1 MIEKTN
7 MLVFLRFW
15 ECLHDVMNPLEVANI
30 LISSQNHYD
39 FRNQRQKIPK
49 KDVDQS
55 PQQKSLHTPPLTY
68 IAKIHHIW
76 RHNDVTIRFATFFRF
91 FSCSKIML
99 LVLKGRRT
107 VIVNSYSKFS
117 IHAPVDFP
125 KGGPGGLVT
134 KLVFNQPS
142 IYTRLALGDRG
153 RGLASLACRH
163 APQKKIKTP
172 ALPKKRRILA
182 KKRYEFSK
190 ISENGQKWL
199 ICWKTDP
206 EASTKDC

>member
-1 MIEKTN
+1 
-7 MLVFLRFW
+7 
-15 ECLHDVMNPLEVANI
+15 
-30 LISSQNHYD
+30 
-39 FRNQRQKIPK
+39 
-49 KDVDQS
+49 
-55 PQQKSLHTPPLTY
+55 
-68 IAKIHHIW
+68 
-76 RHNDVTIRFATFFRF
+76 
-91 FSCSKIML
+91 ML

-153 RGLASLACRH
+153 WGLASLACRH
-163 APQKKIKTP
+163 APQKKFKTP

-190 ISENGQKWL
+190 ISENGQK
-199 ICWKTDP
+199 
-206 EASTKDC
+206 

>member
-1 MIEKTN
+1 MC
-7 MLVFLRFW
+7 LFFLRSW

-55 PQQKSLHTPPLTY
+55 PQQKVYIPPFTY
-68 IAKIHHIW
+68 MAKIHQIW

-125 KGGPGGLVT
+125 KGGPGRLVT
-134 KLVFNQPS
+134 KLVFNLPS

-163 APQKKIKTP
+163 APQKKLKLQLCRKN
-172 ALPKKRRILA
+172 AEFSQ
-182 KKRYEFSK
+182 KKRYELSK
-190 ISENGQKWL
+190 FSENGQKWL